1 MTRMIGWILVAAM
14 TVALAAP
21 SAALGQSRP
30 GTVSGRVTDE
40 TNANIVAVPVELKDA
55 TGAVKATEDSD
66 EQGRFSFRNVAP
78 GTYTISVA
86 TEGFE
91 PTVSEPFT
99 VGSGPLAPLTLLLK
113 VAGVA
118 EAVDVVADTGV
129 SIDAA
134 SNADAIVLKTKDLE
148 ALPDDPDELAQALQD
163 LAGPGAGPGGGQFYI
178 DGFSGGRMPPKSS
191 IREVRINSNPFSAEY
206 DRIGFGRIE
215 IFTKPGADRFRGS
228 VSANFNDESL
238 NARNF
243 FAPTRAPEQERR
255 YGGNISGPIGKK
267 MSFFLDVERREEDD
281 NETIAAIVLDPQL
294 NPAIFQANFQ
304 QPERRFSISPRVDL
318 QVGEKQTFIFRYDF
332 ADDTREGQGVG
343 GFALPS
349 RAVTSKFRDQT
360 LSATDTIILSPSVI
374 AETRLQLSRRH
385 STSAADSGF
394 APALVVS
401 DSFFANS
408 SSGLSERTEKRF
420 EVSQTF
426 NIIRGNHTVRTGVRF
441 RGIGIEDRGTS
452 NYGGTYTFAGDVE
465 RDASGLPIP
474 GGDSITSLEQYQR
487 VLNGVRGYVPSQFTI
502 SGGEPFASTTQFD
515 VGAFVQD
522 DWRVRPNFTVSAGL
536 RYEKQTNAGDSLN
549 FAPRLGVAY
558 SFMDSAGVAT
568 TVVRAG
574 FGVFFERVSEGLSL
588 DEVRFDGERQI
599 SIIVPRPLFFPR
611 IPSAEE
617 LQNFARPSSVRQLEA
632 LANPYQIQGTISIEH
647 QLPYGITGSAVYLWA
662 RGVHQLRTRNINAPV
677 LENGIP
683 GARPYG
689 FAAGD
694 IFQVEATGFTQ
705 RNQLRISLN
714 KRGGRAT
721 FFLTY
726 ALGWSRGD
734 TDGSGTQPA
743 YSYDLSSEFGRASDD
758 SRHSIYVGTFIQG
771 PWGLSISPFLM
782 YRSSRPY
789 NITIGRDLNGDSV
802 FTDRPAVGS
811 PFDTDLVSTP
821 IGAVDVTPRFGSE
834 LIERN
839 AISGTS
845 FTRLNLSISKTFGF
859 GGSSRESEKPPAASA
874 GVGGV
879 PTVAGGG
886 GPRGGGPGGGGGHMG
901 GGGRGGGGRGGGGF
915 GGMGGGFGGGSS
927 DSRYS
932 LQFSIRAQNILN
944 HADFANPTGVLT
956 SPIFGI
962 PNVALPGR
970 TIELST
976 RFSF

>member
-1 MTRMIGWILVAAM
+1 MALVA
-14 TVALAAP
+14 P
-21 SAALGQSRP
+21 SPVLGQARA
-30 GTVSGRVTDE
+30 GTVTGRVTDE
-40 TNANIVAVPVELKDA
+40 TNANIVAIPVELIDEA
-55 TGAVKATEDSD
+55 GVTKATADTD
-66 EQGRFSFRNVAP
+66 EQGRFTFRNVEP
-78 GTYTISVA
+78 GTYSVRVIA
-86 TEGFE
+86 DGFE
-91 PTVSEPFT
+91 SVTSEPVT
-99 VGSGPLAPLTLLLK
+99 VGTGPVAPITLLLT
-113 VAGVA
+113 VAGV
-118 EAVDVVADTGV
+118 EESVDVQADTGV
-129 SIDAA
+129 SVDSA
-134 SNADAIVLKTKDLE
+134 SNADAIVLKEKDLE

-178 DGFSGGRMPPKSS
+178 DGFSGGRLPPKSS
-191 IREVRINSNPFSAEY
+191 IREVRINSNPFSAEF

-228 VSANFNDESL
+228 LSANFSDESL

-243 FAPTRAPEQERR
+243 FAPTRAAEQERR
-255 YGGNISGPIGKK
+255 FGGNISGPIGKK
-267 MSFFLDVERREEDD
+267 ASFFLDVERREEDD
-281 NETIAAIVLDPQL
+281 NETIAAIILDPSL
-294 NPAIFQANFQ
+294 NPAIFQSTFL
-304 QPERRFSISPRVDL
+304 QPERRFTISPRIDL

-332 ADDTREGQGVG
+332 TDDTREGQGVG
-343 GFALPS
+343 GFALPT

-360 LSATDTIILSPSVI
+360 LSITDTIILSPTVI
-374 AETRLQLSRRH
+374 AETRLQLGRRH

-394 APALVVS
+394 APSLIVS
-401 DSFFANS
+401 DSFFDNS
-408 SSGLSERTEKRF
+408 SAGVSERTERRF
-420 EVSQTF
+420 EISQTF
-426 NIIRGNHTVRTGVRF
+426 NIIRGNHTVRTGVRV
-441 RGIGIEDRGTS
+441 RGIGIEDLGTS

-474 GGDSITSLEQYQR
+474 GGASISSLEQYQR
-487 VLNGVRGYVPSQFTI
+487 VLEGVRGYVPSQFTI

-522 DWRVRPNFTVSAGL
+522 DWRVRQNFTVSAGL

-549 FAPRLGVAY
+549 FAPRIGMAY
-558 SFMDSAGVAT
+558 SFTDSAGVAS

-574 FGVFFERVSEGLSL
+574 FGVFFERVNEGLSL
-588 DEVRFDGERQI
+588 DEVRFDGVRQVQ
-599 SIIVPRPLFFPR
+599 IIVPRPNFFPF
-611 IPSAEE
+611 IPSPEN
-617 LQNFARPSSVRQLEA
+617 LQFFARPSSVRQLEA
-632 LANPYQIQGTISIEH
+632 LANPYQIQGTLSIER
-647 QLPYGITGSAVYLWA
+647 QLPYGITGSAVYLWS

-677 LENGIP
+677 LTGGIQGP
-683 GARPYG
+683 RPFG
-689 FAAGD
+689 FEAGD
-694 IFQVEATGFTQ
+694 IFQVESTGFT
-705 RNQLRISLN
+705 RRDQLRVSLN

-758 SRHSIYVGTFIQG
+758 SRHSIFVGTFIQG
-771 PWGLSISPFLM
+771 PWGLNISPFLM

-811 PFDTDLVSTP
+811 EFDSDLVSTP
-821 IGAVDVTPRFGSE
+821 IGAVDSTPRFGAE

-845 FTRLNLSISKTFGF
+845 FTRLNLSVSKTFGF
-859 GGSSRESEKPPAASA
+859 GGSNRDAAQQPAATP

-879 PTVAGGG
+879 PAVA
-886 GPRGGGPGGGGGHMG
+886 GGGPGGGGP
-901 GGGRGGGGRGGGGF
+901 GGRGGGGGGRGGF
-915 GGMGGGFGGGSS
+915 GGMGGMGGGGGGS
-927 DSRYS
+927 DKRYS

-970 TIELST
+970 TIEIST